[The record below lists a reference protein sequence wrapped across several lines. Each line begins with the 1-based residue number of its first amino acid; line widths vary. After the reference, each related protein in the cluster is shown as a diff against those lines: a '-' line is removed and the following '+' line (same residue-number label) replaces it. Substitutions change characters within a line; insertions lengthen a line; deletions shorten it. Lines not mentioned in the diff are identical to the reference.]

1 MISAIEY
8 SHSVADLLHRD
19 ITPENILIDENDNIK
34 ISDFG
39 LSYIMKEAN
48 DDQTKLTSSHFF

>member
-48 DDQTKLTSSHFF
+48 DD